1 MTSSPQAPTSTP
13 VPAKRSRVPMLTRVL
28 RSEPIGSSMI
38 RVVLAGGELERFSP
52 APYTDSYVKLV
63 FLTPGVDYPRPLD
76 MNAIKADLPSEHW
89 PRQRTYTVR
98 AWDQEQL
105 QLTLD
110 IVVHG
115 DAGLAGP
122 WARSVRP
129 GDEVFLVGP
138 GGEYAPDP
146 TADWH
151 LLVGDESAL
160 PAIAVASAA
169 LPRSAHARVFI
180 EVDGPADEVPLDL
193 PPAATVSWLHRGG
206 LPVGDLL
213 VDAVTKLDFEPGTVH
228 AFVHG
233 EAGFVKRIRHLL
245 RVEKGLPREQL
256 SISGYWRQGADD
268 EGWRAS
274 KRQWVSEVEAA
285 EAAAGVA

>member
-1 MTSSPQAPTSTP
+1 MLTH
-13 VPAKRSRVPMLTRVL
+13 VKRS
-28 RSEPIGSSMI
+28 EHIGSSMI
-38 RVVLAGGELERFSP
+38 RVVLAGGELDRFSP

-63 FLTPGVDYPRPLD
+63 FLSPGVEYPQPLD
-76 MNAIKADLPSEHW
+76 MNAIRADLPADHW

-98 AWDQEQL
+98 AWNQEL
-105 QLTLD
+105 LELTLD
-110 IVVHG
+110 VVVHG

-122 WARSVRP
+122 WARSVQP
-129 GDEVFLVGP
+129 GDEVYLVGP

-146 TADWH
+146 AADWH

-169 LPRSAHARVFI
+169 LPPSAHAQIFI
-180 EVDGPADEVPLDL
+180 EVDGPADELPLDL
-193 PPAATVSWLHRGG
+193 PPTAKVNWLHRGG
-206 LPVGDLL
+206 RPVGELL
-213 VDAVTKLDFEPGTVH
+213 VDAVAKLDFQAGTVH

-245 RVEKGLPREQL
+245 RVERGLPREQL

-268 EGWRAS
+268 ESWRAQ
-274 KRQWVSEVEAA
+274 KRQWISEVEAA
-285 EAAAGVA
+285 EVAAGVA